1 MIEIEVENK
10 LGLRVFVNG
19 IPKLENIPPEKWHSI
34 MSVLEMEIAKFY
46 ENYDKEKT
54 KDEKS
59 VENDGLTAIGLD
71 GQPQKTV

>member
-19 IPKLENIPPEKWHSI
+19 TPKLDNIPPEKVESI
-34 MSVLEMEIAKFY
+34 LSVLEMEIAKFY

-71 GQPQKTV
+71 GQPKKTV